1 MNQVKRLEVLLALT
15 AQVEKFLED
24 QVDTG
29 EWPYL
34 PNNMAFLMANGAMQ
48 VLDVVVATEATYEA
62 DGLLVEDPAAGV
74 AVA

>member
-15 AQVEKFLED
+15 AQVETLLADE
-24 QVDTG
+24 VDS

-34 PNNMAFLMANGAMQ
+34 PNNMAYLMANGAMQ

-74 AVA
+74 VVA